1 MDYPQSPSSF
11 LSGSQASEGD
21 ELEQLKSTFIQN
33 VSHELRTP
41 LQIVQ
46 GYASL
51 LREGDLGVLAPEQ
64 EEAILVIADRADELR
79 SLVERIGLLLSIEGQ
94 ATVSEPFAFDN
105 IVAEVAETQQKKV
118 EEAGLELETHI
129 EPNLMLLGDPY
140 HLEQAVDCLLDNA
153 IKFTPDGGQVQIAA
167 YEESDQVCLT
177 VTDTGIGIEESDLEH
192 IFSGFYQVDGST
204 TRRYR
209 GLGLGL
215 TVVKA
220 VTQSHNGQIRVESD
234 PGHGSRFTVKLPAM
248 PSGDVASRFTEGE
261 TTLQRV
267 LIVDDEKFVVLT
279 LGEALSS
286 LPNCEVTTATSGAE
300 ALKLF
305 RQQPFELLITDY
317 RMPDTNGIDL
327 AKRIEKLYPDTVIIM
342 ITAYGD
348 DMLREEA
355 AQSPIRR
362 IMDKPV
368 QIAEIRDVTME
379 ALGRLE
385 EQYEGDNPD

>member
-1 MDYPQSPSSF
+1 
-11 LSGSQASEGD
+11 
-21 ELEQLKSTFIQN
+21 
-33 VSHELRTP
+33 
-41 LQIVQ
+41 
-46 GYASL
+46 
-51 LREGDLGVLAPEQ
+51 
-64 EEAILVIADRADELR
+64 
-79 SLVERIGLLLSIEGQ
+79 
-94 ATVSEPFAFDN
+94 
-105 IVAEVAETQQKKV
+105 
-118 EEAGLELETHI
+118 
-129 EPNLMLLGDPY
+129 
-140 HLEQAVDCLLDNA
+140 
-153 IKFTPDGGQVQIAA
+153 
-167 YEESDQVCLT
+167 
-177 VTDTGIGIEESDLEH
+177 
-192 IFSGFYQVDGST
+192 
-204 TRRYR
+204 
-209 GLGLGL
+209 
-215 TVVKA
+215 VKA

-234 PGHGSRFTVKLPAM
+234 PGHGSRFTVKFPAM